1 MDGRGWIGRLGGR
14 GRDGHL
20 LLDYPWSR
28 HWLLQEARVGGGD
41 IMQGSY
47 PNASLALSETD
58 LGALQDL
65 GFEPARGRRERR
77 RAKHCTA

>member
-1 MDGRGWIGRLGGR
+1 LAAWAAEGGT
-14 GRDGHL
+14 GHL